1 MGSVLMKLFSGTQQN
16 SSEQRSSGQALRHHL
31 AVHDGD
37 VDEEQQDDEE
47 VIHEAQ
53 QPHHALWDEVQRR
66 GQVGQSAQ
74 HTQQDPDAE
83 HPEETSHGEHLSE
96 GVPQQRRDV
105 PQTVQQLQ
113 RHTNTVPGGNKE
125 HLNIHTAV
133 NHHQSVWSDMKTL
146 RQTKPRR
153 TGASRT
159 SARTKPALNTKM
171 LIIFDYY
178 TRA

>member
-1 MGSVLMKLFSGTQQN
+1 MKRMRSLFSGW
-16 SSEQRSSGQALRHHL
+16 SGRGQRSSGQPLRHHL

-47 VIHEAQ
+47 VVHEAQ
-53 QPHHALWDEVQRR
+53 QPHHTLGDEVQRR

-83 HPEETSHGEHLSE
+83 HPEETPDGEHLSE

-113 RHTNTVPGGNKE
+113 RHTNTVSRE
-125 HLNIHTAV
+125 LIHRPVQRTIKKIKNTHSAGH
-133 NHHQSVWSDMKTL
+133 NHYN
-146 RQTKPRR
+146 
-153 TGASRT
+153 T
-159 SARTKPALNTKM
+159 SISSSYNWFQVSYFYIL
-171 LIIFDYY
+171 L
-178 TRA
+178 